1 MTPTTVIDLGRQAL
15 ELTLLVSAPL
25 FIAALAT
32 GLIIS
37 IFQAA
42 TQINEQ
48 TLSFVPKLIATFIT
62 LVVAGPWMITM
73 MTDFIRRLFENIPAM
88 IGCGEPSC

>member
-88 IGCGEPSC
+88 IG